1 MQTIGER
8 LRFFREKK
16 TEIKSRKEFVKG
28 LGITERTLE
37 RYENDVRSPDAA
49 FLTNLYTRWHMTLD
63 MDWLLTGSTK
73 QETTDAFAHIP
84 LYDVRASA
92 GGGAYIETE
101 QVTNVLAFRKEW
113 IANELRVS
121 VKDLVV
127 LFVEGDSMT
136 PTLNPGDIMLVVKD
150 HGLMPQDGVYIITL
164 DGTLLV
170 KRLQKLL
177 GGKLAIQSDNPNYR
191 PLEVDLKKT
200 HDDFHIIGRVV
211 WAGRRF

>member
-127 LFVEGDSMT
+127 L
-136 PTLNPGDIMLVVKD
+136 
-150 HGLMPQDGVYIITL
+150 MPQDGVYIITL